1 MKRLFLLF
9 VMVLCAT
16 NIYADGGVVRDTYCY
31 ATHEGE
37 ALYLDRYTSPSCSSS
52 APCMLFAFG
61 GGFVRGERDN
71 AYYADYFRRLAASGI
86 VVVSIDYRLG
96 LRNLDAGADMGIRDM
111 IVAMQRSV
119 DIAVEDIYA
128 ATLYILDNAAS
139 WGVDTSKI
147 MLSGSSAG
155 AIAVLQAEWG
165 RCNRSSMAAVL
176 PSDFCYAAVVA
187 CAGAIFSTSGA
198 PHWSSAPAPTMLFHG
213 TSDRNVPYRK
223 ASVMGIGFY
232 GSEYIARELDKLSS
246 PYYFYSV
253 QYADHSVAVTP
264 LIDQIDLILQFIDD
278 YVIDGRRLCVTTDV
292 VRPDCTKAPTRFSV
306 KEYLEANYSPR

>member
-1 MKRLFLLF
+1 MLMEVLSAIPTAMLHTRERLCISIAIPRPLAAALRR
-9 VMVLCAT
+9 VCSLPLEAVLC
-16 NIYADGGVVRDTYCY
+16 V
-31 ATHEGE
+31 
-37 ALYLDRYTSPSCSSS
+37 
-52 APCMLFAFG
+52 
-61 GGFVRGERDN
+61 
-71 AYYADYFRRLAASGI
+71 ASEI
-86 VVVSIDYRLG
+86 MPTMPTISVVVSIDYRLG

-176 PSDFCYAAVVA
+176 PSDFGYAAVVA

-292 VRPDCTKAPTRFSV
+292 VRPDCAKSPTRFSV